1 MQVLSKSGM
10 GLLVLCHSASS
21 IASSSSATSGTQGIA
36 TQHYLLLE
44 CQNGPESL
52 FWLLCSSEY
61 YHKKPDNT
69 RCSSPELKEKS
80 FLKPLRR
87 TGSLLLPPERNW
99 LNKQAS
105 GSPEFK

>member
-1 MQVLSKSGM
+1 MALKASFGSCVL
-10 GLLVLCHSASS
+10 
-21 IASSSSATSGTQGIA
+21 
-36 TQHYLLLE
+36 
-44 CQNGPESL
+44 QNT
-52 FWLLCSSEY
+52 